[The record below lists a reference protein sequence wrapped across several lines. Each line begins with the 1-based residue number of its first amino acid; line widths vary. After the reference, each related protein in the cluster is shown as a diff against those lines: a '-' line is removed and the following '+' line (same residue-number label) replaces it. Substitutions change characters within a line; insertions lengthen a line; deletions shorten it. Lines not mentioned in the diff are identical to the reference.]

1 MLLSLIVSFLL
12 SYFILESIFLSL
24 LFSILSL
31 LLMFSINKLTKEKTK
46 TSNRYDNICDFIDMM
61 NSQMIN
67 SSDLFDS
74 YQKIENYLSIDF
86 INISKED
93 MIQQLNEI
101 ANDYNSAGFKMY
113 VTDMKIYNE
122 YEVDYLSLVNNST
135 KLAYKERN
143 VYIKFNIEK
152 YNCLKQINYLYVLW
166 IALISF
172 IKVFVS
178 DYYSLML
185 SNLIY
190 KILFF
195 IILVIGL
202 LSYYFSY
209 KEYLK

>member
-209 KEYLK
+209 KE

>member
-1 MLLSLIVSFLL
+1 MLLSLIVSFLI

-101 ANDYNSAGFKMY
+101 ASDYNSAGFKMY

>member
-101 ANDYNSAGFKMY
+101 ASDYNSAGFKMY

>member
-24 LFSILSL
+24 IFSSLSL
-31 LLMFSINKLTKEKTK
+31 LLMFSINKLKKEKRK
-46 TSNRYDNICDFIDMM
+46 ALNRYVNICNFIDMM
-61 NSQMIN
+61 NAQMIN
-67 SSDLFDS
+67 SNDLFDS

-93 MIQQLNEI
+93 MIQQLDEI
-101 ANDYNSAGFKMY
+101 ASDYNSDSFKMY
-113 VTDMKIYNE
+113 VNEMKIYNE

-135 KLAYKERN
+135 KLAYKERTM
-143 VYIKFNIEK
+143 YIKYNEEK

-166 IALISF
+166 VALISF

-185 SNLIY
+185 SNFVY

-195 IILVIGL
+195 IVLLLGL

-209 KEYLK
+209 KEYLE